1 MRADH
6 AVALAFLSSLLSA
19 PAWAEDDIPLPPKY
33 VHIGGVLAKTD
44 DNRLTDDGTGTQFNL
59 GIPMSQNMAFELRF
73 SSFVFEAPTSL
84 SDFYH
89 RTLGA
94 DVVYTFGD
102 RTSLTPYVLAGAGL
116 AYNDVLPDSK
126 DTYGGY
132 GNLGIGLTGSILD
145 LDWLRGRLEARAV
158 YDGFDGGQVDLQLS
172 GGLEMPIGVVRTEQ
186 RIVEKVVQLPAPA
199 PIVREVE
206 VIKEVPVEVVRHV
219 EVIKQVPVEVVRI
232 VEVAPPDADQD
243 GIADVRDNCPAT
255 PAGATTDNHGCVLK
269 SAVVRLE
276 NLLFETNS
284 SVIAVSSDKTL
295 EMAVDFLKNQPQVKV
310 EVAGHTDNVGN
321 AAKNRTLSLQRA
333 KAVVR
338 ALKARGVRNDMKPA
352 GYGAKKPLVPNSSE
366 QNRQRNRRVELKI
379 LSS

>member
-6 AVALAFLSSLLSA
+6 AVALAFCSSLLSA
-19 PAWAEDDIPLPPKY
+19 PVWAEDEAPLPPKY

-44 DNRLTDDGTGTQFNL
+44 ENRLTDDGTGTQFSL
-59 GIPMSQNMAFELRF
+59 GIPTSQNVAFELRF
-73 SSFVFEAPTSL
+73 SSFVFEAPVAL

-94 DVVYTFGD
+94 DAVYTFGNRSD
-102 RTSLTPYVLAGAGL
+102 LTPYVLAGAGL
-116 AYNDVLPDSK
+116 AYNDVLPDNK
-126 DTYGGY
+126 DSYSGY
-132 GNLGIGLTGSILD
+132 GNLGVGFTGSFLD
-145 LDWLRGRLEARAV
+145 LDWLRGRVEARVV
-158 YDGFDGGQVDLQLS
+158 YDSFDGGQVDYQLS
-172 GGLEMPIGVVRTEQ
+172 GGLEMPIGVVRTEE

-199 PIVREVE
+199 PVVREVE
-206 VIKEVPVEVVRHV
+206 VIKEVPVEVVKQV
-219 EVIKQVPVEVVRI
+219 EVIRQVPVEVVRI

-269 SAVVRLE
+269 SAVIRLE

-284 SVIAVSSDKTL
+284 SAITSGSDKTL
-295 EMAVDFLKNQPQVKV
+295 GMAVDFLKNQPQVSV
-310 EVAGHTDNVGN
+310 EVAGHTDNVGKP
-321 AAKNRTLSLQRA
+321 AKNRELSLQRA

-338 ALKARGVRNDMKPA
+338 ALKARGVKNDMKPA
-352 GYGAKKPLVPNSSE
+352 GYGAKKPVVPNSSE